1 MGEATIIALTSATTL
16 ATIILGR
23 LRCILRPC
31 DPHGQC
37 FQSACSDVPLEKHD
51 DHEIDLQQCDLGNG
65 KQCWVISSKT

>member
-1 MGEATIIALTSATTL
+1 MSEATIIALTSATTL

-23 LRCILRPC
+23 LRCIWRPC
-31 DPHGQC
+31 DPAGQC

-51 DHEIDLQQCDLGNG
+51 DHEIDLQPCDLGNG

>member
-1 MGEATIIALTSATTL
+1 MSSVELVALTSGTTL

-23 LRCILRPC
+23 LRCIFRPFS
-31 DPHGQC
+31 DGPC
-37 FQSACSDVPLEKHD
+37 FQSACSDQPLEKHD